1 MIIDSTC
8 AFTGHRPKS
17 FPWGYDESAPGCV
30 LLKEVLAVQI
40 SALAEQGV
48 TDFLSGMAQGVDL
61 WCAQIVLDLKKKNPA
76 LKLHA
81 NLPCEGQESKWT
93 TTTQERYHTILA
105 QANEVV
111 CLGREYSRGCMLE
124 RNRYMVDHSSILLA
138 VYNGAYRSGTGM
150 TVRYAQQLKKELY
163 ILDPVTR
170 EITHKPANVDAV
182 SSKKP
187 VEIFPS
193 MC

>member
-1 MIIDSTC
+1 MIKTAC

-17 FPWGYDESAPGCV
+17 LSWGYDESAPGCV
-30 LLKEVLAVQI
+30 LLKEVLAAQI

-81 NLPCEGQESKWT
+81 NLPCEGQESKWSVSAR
-93 TTTQERYHTILA
+93 EIYHSILE
-105 QANEVV
+105 QADEVV
-111 CLGREYSRGCMLE
+111 YVGQEYSRGCMLE

-138 VYNGAYRSGTGM
+138 VYNGTYRSGTGM
-150 TVRYAQQLKKELY
+150 TVRYAQKLGREV
-163 ILDPVTR
+163 IIIDPLSR
-170 EITHKPANVDAV
+170 HIAHKP
-182 SSKKP
+182 P
-187 VEIFPS
+187 VIK
-193 MC
+193 